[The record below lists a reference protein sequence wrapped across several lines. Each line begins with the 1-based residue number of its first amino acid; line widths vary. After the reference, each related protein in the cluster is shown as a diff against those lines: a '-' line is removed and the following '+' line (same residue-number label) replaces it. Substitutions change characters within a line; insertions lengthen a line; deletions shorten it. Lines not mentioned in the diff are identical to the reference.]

1 MERSTLAWFR
11 AAVPDDSSPRDDTW
25 VLVEA
30 LRSRYD
36 IDVVTAAGAHDF
48 VWKHF
53 RRPYD
58 LCIFELRSDRAHAFV
73 PPYLVHY
80 PGIVLLR
87 GRPVGTGRIL
97 YRSRVVVTPHSAAV
111 PTIEDEYPGV
121 RVRYI
126 PASVS
131 SPGAWRGDEIVIDA
145 AWPPTDDALT
155 TALSGMA
162 AGKPVIALESE
173 YTADWP
179 ALNPQTWQ
187 PRGAGTP
194 ILVSIDPRDYDHS
207 LKLAMQRLDADA
219 DLRAR
224 LGAAARDWFAS
235 HATRDYVVAAWASL
249 IEEAK
254 TLAPPEPPEGWKAVQ
269 DGTERAREILAEFGT
284 TVDLF

>member
-1 MERSTLAWFR
+1 MLFRS
-11 AAVPDDSSPRDDTW
+11 
-25 VLVEA
+25 
-30 LRSRYD
+30 
-36 IDVVTAAGAHDF
+36 
-48 VWKHF
+48 
-53 RRPYD
+53 
-58 LCIFELRSDRAHAFV
+58 
-73 PPYLVHY
+73 
-80 PGIVLLR
+80 
-87 GRPVGTGRIL
+87 
-97 YRSRVVVTPHSAAV
+97 
-111 PTIEDEYPGV
+111 
-121 RVRYI
+121 
-126 PASVS
+126 
-131 SPGAWRGDEIVIDA
+131 
-145 AWPPTDDALT
+145 TDDALT